1 MDTMQGHRHPEEKP
15 LPRVSVYLFV
25 GFVLAVITA
34 VEVGAF
40 YLNVVSWLLVTFFI
54 VLSLL
59 KFVLVVM
66 FFMHLRYDHK
76 LFSTF
81 FTLGLVLAIGVVLG
95 LITLFNNFDIG
106 NPPPVLA
113 DTGPPPEVI
122 IVPTDTPPP
131 GTGTG
136 GTDGPGIFVS
146 RGCGGCHVIEG
157 VPGAVGVIGPEM
169 TGIASRAGTRAE
181 TCEPGMSA
189 EDYIRES
196 IEKPEACIV
205 PGYDNVMQPL
215 RGMMSDDEFD
225 ILVEYLLTLR

>member
-1 MDTMQGHRHPEEKP
+1 MDAMQEHRHPDEKP
-15 LPRVSVYLFV
+15 LPRISVYLFI
-25 GFVLAVITA
+25 GFVLTVITA
-34 VEVGAF
+34 VEVAAF
-40 YLNVVSWLLVTFFI
+40 YLNVVDWLLVTAFVI
-54 VLSLL
+54 LSLL

-76 LFSTF
+76 LFSIF
-81 FTLGLVLAIGVVLG
+81 FTGGLVLAIGVVLG
-95 LITLFNNFDIG
+95 LITLFDNFDIG
-106 NPPPVLA
+106 NPPPVMA
-113 DTGPPPEVI
+113 ATPTPTI
-122 IVPTDTPPP
+122 ITVTPDAPIP
-131 GTGTG
+131 GTGGG

-225 ILVEYLLTLR
+225 ILVEYLLTLQ

>member
-106 NPPPVLA
+106 NPPPVMP

-136 GTDGPGIFVS
+136 GTDGPSIFVS
-146 RGCGGCHVIEG
+146 RGCGGCHTIEG
-157 VPGAVGVIGPEM
+157 VTGAVGIIGP
-169 TGIASRAGTRAE
+169 GLDGVATRAE
-181 TCEPGMSA
+181 TRVAGLTA
-189 EDYIRES
+189 EEYIRQSVEQ
-196 IEKPEACIV
+196 PETFV
-205 PGYDNVMQPL
+205 VDGYDNVMQPL

>member
-1 MDTMQGHRHPEEKP
+1 MDAMQEHRHPDEKP
-15 LPRVSVYLFV
+15 LPRISVYLFI
-25 GFVLAVITA
+25 GFVLTVITA
-34 VEVGAF
+34 VEVAAF
-40 YLNVVSWLLVTFFI
+40 YLNVVAWLLVTAFVI
-54 VLSLL
+54 LSLL

-76 LFSTF
+76 LFSIF
-81 FTLGLVLAIGVVLG
+81 FTGGLVLAVGVVLG
-95 LITLFNNFDIG
+95 LITLFDNFDIG
-106 NPPPVLA
+106 NPPLA
-113 DTGPPPEVI
+113 DAA
-122 IVPTDTPPP
+122 TPPLTIITVTP
-131 GTGTG
+131 DEPIAGPTG
-136 GTDGPGIFVS
+136 GATDGPGIFVS

-157 VPGAVGVIGPEM
+157 LTGAVGVIGPEM

-215 RGMMSDDEFD
+215 RGMMSDEEFD
-225 ILVEYLLTLR
+225 ILVEYLLTLQ

>member
-1 MDTMQGHRHPEEKP
+1 MDAMQEHRHPDEKP
-15 LPRVSVYLFV
+15 LPRISVYLFI
-25 GFVLAVITA
+25 GFVLTVITA
-34 VEVGAF
+34 VEVAAF
-40 YLNVVSWLLVTFFI
+40 YLNVVAWLLVTAFVI
-54 VLSLL
+54 LSLL

-76 LFSTF
+76 LFSIF
-81 FTLGLVLAIGVVLG
+81 FTGGLVLAVGVVLG
-95 LITLFNNFDIG
+95 LITLFDNFDIG
-106 NPPPVLA
+106 NPPLA
-113 DTGPPPEVI
+113 DAY
-122 IVPTDTPPP
+122 TPPLTIITVTP
-131 GTGTG
+131 DEPISGPTG
-136 GTDGPGIFVS
+136 GATDGPGIFVS

-225 ILVEYLLTLR
+225 ILVEYLLTLQ